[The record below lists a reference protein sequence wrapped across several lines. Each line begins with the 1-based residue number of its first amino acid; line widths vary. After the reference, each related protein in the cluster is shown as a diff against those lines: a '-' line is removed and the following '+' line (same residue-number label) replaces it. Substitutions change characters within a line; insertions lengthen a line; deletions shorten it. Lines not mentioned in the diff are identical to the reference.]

1 MKNEGL
7 PTEPGFYW
15 IINYKGELDIVEIK
29 KTHLWCSP
37 SFQELYGVGYG
48 EDTIENISKVW
59 QRVKPY
65 DLSVEEEEF

>member
-29 KTHLWCSP
+29 KTH
-37 SFQELYGVGYG
+37 QELYGVGYG
-48 EDTIENISKVW
+48 EDTIEDISKVW